1 MTEGRIR
8 SASSESINALR
19 GPGIRG
25 LTPPVSTTLGC
36 ARSGRRFA
44 VSSMHIDG
52 TLRIDF
58 DGLAWPMLGFPGVV
72 IRTGIEFVAE
82 KSGIQCH
89 RIENRKRKT

>member
-1 MTEGRIR
+1 
-8 SASSESINALR
+8 
-19 GPGIRG
+19 
-25 LTPPVSTTLGC
+25 
-36 ARSGRRFA
+36 
-44 VSSMHIDG
+44 MHIDG
-52 TLRIDF
+52 TVRIDF